1 MTVEQIRMNLPE
13 EPNSFIGREHEL
25 DELRRFMTI
34 TRALTLCG
42 PGGIGKTRLALRL
55 LSALAA
61 EFPDGVWFVEL
72 ADLRQPDLVASR
84 VASVIGV
91 EEEPGRPLLETLA
104 DALKPRQMLLALD
117 NCEHLIGACARVAE
131 RLLASSPGLR
141 LIATSRE
148 PLRVAAETIWQ
159 VQPLSVPPAG
169 MTDAAA
175 GRRSATGPDSAGRY
189 AARPHSAAG
198 PYPAEPHS
206 AAGPYPAEPHSAAGP
221 HSYEAIRLF
230 ADRAAASLP
239 GFAITAANAAAA
251 ATLCRALDGMP
262 LAIELAAA
270 WVRVLSV
277 EQIAARLTDR
287 FSLLTIGDRS
297 APPRHRTLRAT
308 IDWSHDLLTTSEQ
321 VLLRRVSVFAGFSL
335 EMAEQVCS
343 DEDVPAGDML
353 DLIAALVDKSLAVVE
368 PEVLGQ
374 ARYRLLDTI
383 REYAAARLADA
394 GEATTFQRRLRDYT
408 LRVTEHNFRIGMAQI
423 QAPWSARV
431 DVFRQYDVDAG
442 NVWQVLSRC
451 LAEGDAQSG
460 LRICTAVRPCWIV
473 RGFFFEGG
481 EWIDSFLALNAPGLP
496 AQIRGPALVGR
507 AQLAMSSDPA
517 VAQAWAR
524 EGLELCRA
532 AGDEFWTASALNL
545 LSEVALHT
553 GRIDEAASLAQEA
566 LSVAQ
571 TAGDGWHE
579 GYAFSTRAAVAA
591 LRGRLPDAQQLAEQ
605 SISVMRRID
614 QRWGIARTLL
624 GLGDLA
630 RLRGDADGAHASYL
644 EALPFLREIDS
655 RPEIARSLAG
665 LGRVALDQG
674 DTQLARRHLTESI
687 RQSRSTGARIGV
699 ARGLAAFA
707 ALAIQEGR
715 PERAVQL
722 AAAAAAL
729 REAAG
734 LPLASGAQTE
744 RYLALA
750 RGLGDQVIRRLWAQ
764 GLGMTSEAAIALA
777 LDAPHSA
784 AVSSDGQAAAIGAAG
799 SVTATAMPPGILT
812 PREREI
818 VALVAAGRSNR
829 AIGDELFISPATAA
843 RHVANILAKLGFTS
857 RAQIA
862 AWAAGQHLDLV
873 GSASRDRP
881 QDPRRAR

>member
-13 EPNSFIGREHEL
+13 EPNSFVGREHEL
-25 DELRRFMTI
+25 DELRRFMAI

-55 LSALAA
+55 LAALAD

-72 ADLRQPDLVASR
+72 ADLRQPDLVVSR
-84 VASVIGV
+84 VASAIGV
-91 EEEPGRPLLETLA
+91 GEEPGRPLLETLA
-104 DALKPRQMLLALD
+104 DALRPRRLLLALD
-117 NCEHLIGACARVAE
+117 NCEHLIDACARVCQ

-148 PLRVAAETIWQ
+148 PLRVAAEMVWQ
-159 VQPLSVPPAG
+159 VQPLSVPPH
-169 MTDAAA
+169 
-175 GRRSATGPDSAGRY
+175 RSG
-189 AARPHSAAG
+189 G
-198 PYPAEPHS
+198 PYPAEPHPV
-206 AAGPYPAEPHSAAGP
+206 GGLRD
-221 HSYEAIRLF
+221 YEAIRLF
-230 ADRAAASLP
+230 ADRATASLP
-239 GFAITAANAAAA
+239 GFAITPANAAGVI
-251 ATLCRALDGMP
+251 TLCRALDGMP

-343 DEDVPAGDML
+343 DDDVPAGDML
-353 DLIAALVDKSLAVVE
+353 DLIAALVDKSLALVE

-383 REYAAARLADA
+383 REYAAMRLADA
-394 GEATTFQRRLRDYT
+394 GEATTFQRRLSDYT
-408 LRVTEHNFRIGMAQI
+408 LRESEHNFRIGMGQI

-431 DVFRQYDVDAG
+431 DVFRQYDADAG
-442 NVWQVLSRC
+442 NIWQVLSRC
-451 LAEGDAQSG
+451 LADGDAQSG

-473 RGFFFEGG
+473 RGSFLEGG
-481 EWIDSFLALNAPGLP
+481 EWIDSFLALSAPGLP
-496 AQIRGPALVGR
+496 AAIRGPALVGR

-517 VAQAWAR
+517 TAQARAE

-532 AGDEFWTASALNL
+532 AFDEFWTASALNL

-566 LSVAQ
+566 LSAAQ
-571 TAGDGWHE
+571 IAGDGWNE
-579 GYAFSTRAAVAA
+579 GYALSTRAAVAA
-591 LRGRLPDAQQLAEQ
+591 LRGRLGDAQALATE

-655 RPEIARSLAG
+655 RPEIARCLAG
-665 LGRVALDQG
+665 LGRVALDQD
-674 DTQLARRHLTESI
+674 DT
-687 RQSRSTGARIGV
+687 
-699 ARGLAAFA
+699 
-707 ALAIQEGR
+707 
-715 PERAVQL
+715 
-722 AAAAAAL
+722 
-729 REAAG
+729 
-734 LPLASGAQTE
+734 
-744 RYLALA
+744 
-750 RGLGDQVIRRLWAQ
+750 
-764 GLGMTSEAAIALA
+764 
-777 LDAPHSA
+777 
-784 AVSSDGQAAAIGAAG
+784 
-799 SVTATAMPPGILT
+799 
-812 PREREI
+812 
-818 VALVAAGRSNR
+818 
-829 AIGDELFISPATAA
+829 
-843 RHVANILAKLGFTS
+843 
-857 RAQIA
+857 
-862 AWAAGQHLDLV
+862 
-873 GSASRDRP
+873 
-881 QDPRRAR
+881 